1 MAANYLGHF
10 YLSHLLMPQLIAGG
24 EKSNFNSRIVNVS
37 SCAHFVGKINYDDF
51 NNKKYY
57 NEGMAYADSKL
68 AQILFTRELNRICEE
83 NNWKV
88 QVNSCHPGIVDTG
101 KVLMKKFWIKQLII
115 YFRNI
120 SKLFFGFDGDFA
132 KNIVQGKFLKFSS
145 AFFNILNFFRR
156 TPSKVHDQ
164 SSSQQSIQV

>member
-1 MAANYLGHF
+1 LNHFLAGILAVPHTITKDGFELQMAANFLGHF

-24 EKSNFNSRIVNVS
+24 ENSNFNSRIVNVS

-51 NNKKYY
+51 NCLKYY

-68 AQILFTRELNRICEE
+68 AQILFTNELNRICKE

-101 KVLMKKFWIKQLII
+101 KALKKKFII
-115 YFRNI
+115 
-120 SKLFFGFDGDFA
+120 FD
-132 KNIVQGKFLKFSS
+132 KIN
-145 AFFNILNFFRR
+145 
-156 TPSKVHDQ
+156 
-164 SSSQQSIQV
+164 